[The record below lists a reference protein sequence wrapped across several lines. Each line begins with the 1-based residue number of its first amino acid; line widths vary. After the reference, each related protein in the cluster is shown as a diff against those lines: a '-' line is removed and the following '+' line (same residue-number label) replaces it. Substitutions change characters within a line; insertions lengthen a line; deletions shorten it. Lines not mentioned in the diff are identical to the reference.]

1 MTKIYKI
8 SAHTHITLR
17 YGFYTEISLN
27 FIILADK
34 FEQEIETRGH
44 LIDSM
49 ILTRIFD
56 GIMDLR
62 GDFQVLEFT
71 VGKKKSDPSYARLL
85 VKGKNREHL
94 ESILEQAYREGAQPV
109 SVHEVKLEAAPKD
122 MVMPDDFYSTTNNTT
137 QVYYGSRWINVNNMM
152 MDKCIVVDTQE
163 KKAECKMLRDIV
175 REDMIVVGE
184 QGVRIIPQERPREGI
199 DIFQFM
205 SSSSSSERPTQHV
218 ARKVASDIYNT
229 RKEGGKIVIV
239 SGPVLIHS
247 GAVEALA
254 SLIKMGYVDGLL
266 AGNALAV
273 HDVENALFGTSLGM
287 RIKDG
292 TLAVRGHR
300 NHMQAINEVFK
311 AGGLK
316 AMVEKRILKSGV
328 MYECIKNNVPVVL
341 AGSIRDDGPLPDV
354 VTDIV
359 EAQRKYKE
367 VIRGAKIVVMLSTM
381 LHSIAVGNM
390 LPASVKVVAVDISQP
405 VVTKLIDRGTAQAIG
420 IVTDVGAFLPIIV
433 EHLKKFSGSRNKNN
447 A

>member
-1 MTKIYKI
+1 M
-8 SAHTHITLR
+8 AER
-17 YGFYTEISLN
+17 
-27 FIILADK
+27 
-34 FEQEIETRGH
+34 FEQEIEARGH

-56 GIMDLR
+56 RIMDLK

-71 VGKKKSDPSYARLL
+71 VGKRKSDPSYARLV
-85 VKGKNREHL
+85 VKGKNNKHL
-94 ESILEQAYREGAQPV
+94 EHILEQVYREGAQPV
-109 SVHEVKLEAAPKD
+109 SVEEVRLEPAPKD
-122 MVMPDDFYSTTNNTT
+122 MVMPDDFYSTTNNAT
-137 QVYYGSRWINVNNMM
+137 QVFYGRQWIDVHNMM
-152 MDKCIVVDTQE
+152 MDKCIVVNTQE
-163 KKAECKMLRDIV
+163 KTAECKMLRDIV

-184 QGVRIIPQERPREGI
+184 QGVKIIPEERPREGV

-239 SGPVLIHS
+239 SGPVLVHS

-354 VTDIV
+354 VTDVV

-367 VIRGAKIVVMLSTM
+367 VIKGAKIVVMLSTM

-433 EHLKKFSGSRNKNN
+433 EHLKEFSGSRNKNN